1 MVKED
6 TFSFKVKSELLKNID
21 DYKVLEVSEILGMIF
36 INKKTTDDEITFV
49 TESKIVCEYISKV
62 LSEKLNIIVDIKE
75 KVSFKKKVYILSI
88 PCLNDRIKI
97 IKILKSKYDYNS
109 INFKAN
115 FLRGAFMTFGTIID
129 PLIDYHLEFILWSED
144 LAKWFQNFIKSVKNI
159 NVNPKLIKRRNSYII
174 YIKGSEE
181 IINLLTFV
189 GATSCSMELMQI
201 KMLKELRNNVNRTT
215 NFETANISKIAK
227 VSATQIEK
235 INKIKNTVGLDKL
248 PEELKILAVLR
259 LEHPEMSLKDLGENI
274 TPKLSRSGVYH
285 RMQRI
290 MKFKV

>member
-36 INKKTTDDEITFV
+36 FNKKTTDDEITFV

-109 INFKAN
+109 INFK
-115 FLRGAFMTFGTIID
+115 
-129 PLIDYHLEFILWSED
+129 
-144 LAKWFQNFIKSVKNI
+144 
-159 NVNPKLIKRRNSYII
+159 
-174 YIKGSEE
+174 
-181 IINLLTFV
+181 
-189 GATSCSMELMQI
+189 
-201 KMLKELRNNVNRTT
+201 
-215 NFETANISKIAK
+215 
-227 VSATQIEK
+227 
-235 INKIKNTVGLDKL
+235 
-248 PEELKILAVLR
+248 
-259 LEHPEMSLKDLGENI
+259 
-274 TPKLSRSGVYH
+274 
-285 RMQRI
+285 
-290 MKFKV
+290 